1 MARRPQKKKLSKK
14 QLKAQ
19 RKVDAA
25 PKRTEDVA
33 PQKPARATVD
43 VPVGSTIMVADLAR
57 RSGRTSAEIVG
68 ALLGNGVIATVNDSV
83 DRETVEIIGEELGIR
98 VIDEVAAAETTDADV
113 ESELVP
119 RPPVVTVMG
128 HVDHGKTSLL
138 DSIRQANVASSESGG
153 ITQHIGAY
161 QVVWRG
167 SDGNLPERRIT
178 FVDTPGHEAFSALRA
193 HGASITDIVILVVA
207 ADDGVKPQTK
217 EALSHARA
225 ANVPV
230 IVAINK
236 MDKPGANVDRVKGQL
251 VELGLN
257 PEDWGGKTPVV
268 PVSAKAGTGIDDL
281 LDTVL
286 LVADLGEL
294 TARPDGL
301 ARGVIIESHMQPGVG
316 PVATVLVQRGELRVG
331 DMVVAGTAWGRV
343 RFMEDEHGT
352 RHLTAKP
359 STPVR
364 VAGLSSVAVFGT
376 QLAVM
381 TSEKAAR
388 AAAQQAADRSGAR
401 FVNYEESDETPHLS
415 VVLKAD
421 VGGSVEAI
429 RSSLANLQPEGVE
442 VRLIHDAVGDLTES
456 DVHLAM
462 ASRHPLLLAFR
473 TNVTAAA
480 KNLAK
485 LNNLPIYSFQVIYEL
500 IEHVE
505 TQAKALREP
514 TVLRVETG
522 RLKILGVFRTTKT
535 EQIVG
540 GRVEQGD
547 VRTGAVATIMR
558 DGEEVGTGTI
568 RSVQRGQTPA
578 DLVREG
584 EECGLSLATTTPAA
598 VGDVLVVHVDETQ

>member
-33 PQKPARATVD
+33 PQKPARTTVD

-343 RFMEDEHGT
+343 RFMEDEYGT

-522 RLKILGVFRTTKT
+522 RLEILGVFRTTKT

-598 VGDVLVVHVDETQ
+598 VGDVLVIHVDETQ